1 MLNLKNHHE
10 NSAAKALAWCPW
22 SPSILASGGGKDDGK
37 IEGEELQLPSCRFK
51 VPFYP
56 IDEAKFIFPFEED
69 CNEEIIKKKVGRS
82 VCLSL
87 SGFW

>member
-37 IEGEELQLPSCRFK
+37 IL
-51 VPFYP
+51 
-56 IDEAKFIFPFEED
+56 
-69 CNEEIIKKKVGRS
+69 
-82 VCLSL
+82 
-87 SGFW
+87 FWDSYNN